1 MPPLEP
7 TPAPLAGPVDAPPWR
22 DRLALLLESTGDGIF
37 GVDLDGR
44 CIFANGAAARLLGHA
59 VEALLGCNMHRLIHH
74 SHGDGSAY
82 AERSCPIFQAFR
94 SGRPCRIDS
103 DVLWRRD
110 GSSFPA
116 QYSSAPIVEDGVVRG
131 AVVTFVDISE
141 RKRSERLLHD
151 ANEALETRV
160 AERTRDLTAALD
172 ELRRLSAHAHSV
184 REDERTRIAREI
196 HDEFGSLLVGLRL
209 DTAWLRSRLAD
220 RPELAGKCHG
230 MSRTIEAAVENVGR
244 IITDLR
250 PSLLDHQGLAA
261 ALEWQV
267 AEFARTTEIEC
278 RARITIDRVVAAA
291 LDDALAT
298 ALFRIVQELLSNI
311 ARHAAAGSAD
321 VVVERRGDALVIEV
335 GDDGRGA
342 SPTVFEQS
350 TRYGIRGIRERA
362 GHFGGDLRLA
372 GRDGGGICATVTVPL
387 PALALALA
395 PSGSTRRG
403 GTASDLA
410 EAVADLVLDP
420 VVAA

>member
-1 MPPLEP
+1 MP
-7 TPAPLAGPVDAPPWR
+7 ARAVDAPPWP

-44 CIFANGAAARLLGHA
+44 CIFANGAAARLLGRE
-59 VEALLGCNMHRLIHH
+59 VEALLGRNMHRLIHH

-82 AERSCPIFQAFR
+82 PEHCCPIFKAFR
-94 SGRPCRIDS
+94 SGDACRVDS
-103 DVLWRRD
+103 DVLWRGD

-116 QYSSAPIVEDGVVRG
+116 EYSSSPILEDGVVRG

-141 RKRSERLLHD
+141 RKRTQRLLQE

-160 AERTRDLTAALD
+160 GERTRDLSAALD

-196 HDEFGSLLVGLRL
+196 HDEFGSVLVGLRL
-209 DTAWLRSRLAD
+209 DTAWLRSRLVD
-220 RPELAGKCHG
+220 RPELAAKCHG
-230 MSRTIEAAVENVGR
+230 MSRTIESAVESVGR

-267 AEFARTTEIEC
+267 AEFARVTEIDC
-278 RARITIDRVVAAA
+278 RVRIAIDEVVAAG

-298 ALFRIVQELLSNI
+298 ALFRIVQELLSNV
-311 ARHAAAGSAD
+311 ARHAEARRID
-321 VVVERRGDALVIEV
+321 VIVERRADSLVVEV
-335 GDDGRGA
+335 SDDGRGA
-342 SPTVFEQS
+342 PDASFRQP

-362 GHFGGDLRLA
+362 GHFGGTLSLDS
-372 GRDGGGICATVTVPL
+372 RDGEGTIATVTVPL
-387 PALALALA
+387 APA
-395 PSGSTRRG
+395 SE
-403 GTASDLA
+403 TADC
-410 EAVADLVLDP
+410 
-420 VVAA
+420 AA